1 MRSLRF
7 WVLYSLTGALAAIL
21 FISTQRLLSGDNLFD
36 LSDLMVTL
44 MIPLILVAFIHRV
57 TKASLAMLVAVTYL
71 TLLMPVL
78 GGAFGGT
85 GSEPIWMFGLM
96 GILGASIWSLILGV
110 MVRIVWLIVH
120 TVKK

>member
-1 MRSLRF
+1 
-7 WVLYSLTGALAAIL
+7 
-21 FISTQRLLSGDNLFD
+21 
-36 LSDLMVTL
+36 

>member
-44 MIPLILVAFIHRV
+44 MIPLILVAIIYRV
-57 TKASLAMLVAVTYL
+57 TKASLAMLLAVTYL
-71 TLLMPVL
+71 TLFMPVL
-78 GGAFGGT
+78 GGALGGT
-85 GSEPIWMFGLM
+85 GSEPIWMFAVM